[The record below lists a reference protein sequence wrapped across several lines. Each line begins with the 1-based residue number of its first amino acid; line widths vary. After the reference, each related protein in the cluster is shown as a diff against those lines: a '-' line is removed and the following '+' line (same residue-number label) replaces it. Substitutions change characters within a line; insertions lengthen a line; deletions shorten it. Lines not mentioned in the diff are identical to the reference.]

1 MFSFRILR
9 SFEYFIDECEIYT
22 DDNKFIENIL
32 KKLGES
38 EKSYELDLFKHI
50 DKKHKQFEFSPEYIY
65 LLLQNTA

>member
-1 MFSFRILR
+1 MKREIWMSVLFLEYLR

-38 EKSYELDLFKHI
+38 EN
-50 DKKHKQFEFSPEYIY
+50 PM
-65 LLLQNTA
+65 N